1 MNLELTDQQRLVRE
15 AAERF
20 FAVECPA
27 DVVRAAG
34 RGHFSPELWGKAIAT
49 GFVTMRA
56 PEAVGGGDA
65 DLLEAVL
72 LCEEA
77 GRRLAPIPLADGVAA
92 ARLLARVGG
101 GVGMLRDGPLL
112 LGTAGSQPRIVAAA
126 EGLTIVAPGGGSLSL
141 ASGPDALDRHAEALA
156 EYSLLS
162 AAWLIGAAREAIA
175 MAAAYASQRRQFGK
189 PIGAFQAVA
198 HPLANA
204 VTEIEAGQLLVWR
217 AVQAAAAREADAG
230 ASIMM
235 ARWWAAT
242 AARRAVRSAL
252 RSFGG
257 YGLSLEADIQ
267 LYFTA
272 INRAALADGDPD
284 EGLAAA
290 GDLLWA
296 GRSMAVPDT
305 RDPGIDFGF
314 GAAAGRFAD
323 EARRFFDAELTEE
336 LRAKSHH
343 STDGHDPAFHR
354 KLAAAGLAY
363 PDWPRRWGGAE
374 RSPYEVSA
382 LARVFEEYRW
392 TRVPIGITNMGA
404 RMVMAFGSP
413 ELQREVMPRLSEG
426 AALSCLGFSEPDSGS
441 DIYAARTRA
450 VRDGDPGSGSGT
462 GDWIIDGQK
471 MFTTGAHI
479 SDYVLLLARS
489 DPSQPKHRGLTIF
502 FVPLSLP
509 GVSIRPV
516 HTLQDERT
524 NISFYDQVRVP
535 DRYRL
540 GPVDGG
546 MAVMA
551 AAMAIEHGGEGYHV
565 LQHSLLDAALR
576 WARSAGDDGAL
587 PIADRAVRTRLAR
600 VAAHVRL
607 ADLLCRR
614 ATWAMATG
622 QASRAM
628 GPMAKLFATESYM
641 ADTADLMALAAPAS
655 LDPATPALVEIEEKH
670 RQAIGQTIYGG
681 TSEIHRNIIAQ
692 QALGLPRST

>member
-1 MNLELTDQQRLVRE
+1 MNLDLTDQQRLVRE

-20 FAVECPA
+20 FAAECPA

-34 RGHFSPELWGKAIAT
+34 RGAFSADLWAKAMAA

-56 PEAVGGGDA
+56 PEAAGGADA
-65 DLLEAVL
+65 DLLEAAL
-72 LCEEA
+72 LCEQA
-77 GRRLAPIPLADGVAA
+77 GRRLAPIPLADGLAVAG
-92 ARLLARVGG
+92 LLARIGG
-101 GVGMLRDGPLL
+101 DPAMLDAGPLL
-112 LGTAGSQPRIVAAA
+112 LGRGGHRRIVATA
-126 EGLTIVAPGGGSLSL
+126 EGLAIATPDGGSRPL
-141 ASGPDALDRHAEALA
+141 ATGRAALDHHAAALA
-156 EYSLLS
+156 ERDLLS
-162 AAWLIGAAREAIA
+162 AAWLIGAAQEAIG
-175 MAAAYASQRRQFGK
+175 MAAAYAAQRRQFGK
-189 PIGAFQAVA
+189 AIGSFQAVA

-204 VTEIEAGQLLVWR
+204 ATDIDAGRLLVWR
-217 AVQAAAAREADAG
+217 ALWAVATGRADAG
-230 ASIMM
+230 ASIAM

-242 AARRAVRSAL
+242 AAQRAVRAAL

-257 YGLSLEADIQ
+257 YGLSLESDIQ

-272 INRAALADGDPD
+272 INRAALADGDP
-284 EGLAAA
+284 EEALATA
-290 GDLLWA
+290 GDRLWA
-296 GRSMAVPDT
+296 EATTALPET

-314 GAAAGRFAD
+314 GAAAERFAD
-323 EARRFFDAELTEE
+323 EARRFFDAELTDE

-343 STDGHDPAFHR
+343 STDGHDPVFHR

-404 RMVMAFGSP
+404 RMVMEFGSP
-413 ELQREVMPRLSEG
+413 ELQKEVMLRFSEG

-479 SDYVLLLARS
+479 SDYVLLLART
-489 DPSQPKHRGLTIF
+489 DPAKPKHRGLTIF

-546 MAVMA
+546 MGVMA

-576 WARSAGDDGAL
+576 WARTPGEGGIA
-587 PIADRAVRTRLAR
+587 PIDDRAARTRIAR
-600 VAAHVRL
+600 VATHVEL

-622 QASRAM
+622 RMERAM

-655 LDPATPALVEIEEKH
+655 LDPQTPALVEIEEKH

-681 TSEIHRNIIAQ
+681 TSEIHRNIIAE

>member
-1 MNLELTDQQRLVRE
+1 M
-15 AAERF
+15 
-20 FAVECPA
+20 PA

-34 RGHFSPELWGKAIAT
+34 RDHFSPELWAKAIAT
-49 GFVTMRA
+49 GFVAMRA
-56 PEAVGGGDA
+56 PEAAGGGDA

-101 GVGMLRDGPLL
+101 DVAMLRDRPLL
-112 LGTAGSQPRIVAAA
+112 LGTAGSLHRIVAAP
-126 EGLTIVAPGGGSLSL
+126 EGLAIVAPGGGGVPL

-156 EYSLLS
+156 ERSLLS

-217 AVQAAAAREADAG
+217 AVQAAAAREGDAG
-230 ASIMM
+230 ASIMV

-242 AARRAVRSAL
+242 AARRAVRAAL

-257 YGLSLEADIQ
+257 YGLSLESNIQ

-284 EGLAAA
+284 EALALA
-290 GDLLWA
+290 GDMLWA
-296 GRSMAVPDT
+296 GQAMALPDT
-305 RDPGIDFGF
+305 RDPVIDFGF
-314 GAAAGRFAD
+314 GAAAERFAD
-323 EARRFFDAELTEE
+323 EARRFFDAELTDE

-404 RMVMAFGSP
+404 RMVMQFGSP
-413 ELQREVMPRLSEG
+413 ELQKEVMPRLSEG

-450 VRDGDPGSGSGT
+450 VRDGD
-462 GDWIIDGQK
+462 DWVIDGQK

-479 SDYVLLLARS
+479 SDYVLLLVRT

-546 MAVMA
+546 MTVMA

-576 WARSAGDDGAL
+576 WARTAGDGGAA

-600 VAAHVRL
+600 VAAHVQL

-655 LDPATPALVEIEEKH
+655 LDPVTPALVEIEEKN